1 MRFRHPDGSTV
12 HVAYCTNVH
21 PAEDLAGVLG
31 QLRRFAGPVRQR
43 LGVPRLGLGLWLSR
57 PVCET
62 LVAEPREIVRLR
74 DALAEHGLEVV
85 TLNGFPYQGFHDYEG
100 VSDAGSAVPGAPKQ
114 RVYHPDW
121 TTRERLDY
129 TLDLAR
135 VLAGLLPADVTSGS
149 ISTLPLAW
157 RTPWTPERSATA
169 MEMLDRLAAG
179 LAEVAA
185 TTGRTIRVGFEPEPG
200 CIVENTTQ
208 AVHHLGGVD
217 HDYLGVC
224 LDACHLA
231 VQFEDPGEA
240 VERLA
245 VAGLPVVKL
254 QASCALQVGR
264 PADAT
269 AREALA
275 AFAEPRFLHQTRERH
290 VQEGTHDPGMAH
302 GRVRGTSDLGQVH
315 GGELWGTDD
324 LGEALEGGL
333 PGDAPWRVHFHV
345 PLHATPVPP
354 LTSTQGVLDE
364 TLRALLAGPSA
375 LTRHVEVETYTWQA
389 LPEDRRPQTDEA
401 LAEGIALE
409 LAWIR
414 DRLIDLGLKEETP

>member
-1 MRFRHPDGSTV
+1 MRFRHPDGSAV

-31 QLRRFAGPVRQR
+31 QLRRFAGPVRER

-57 PVCET
+57 PVCDA
-62 LVAEPREIVRLR
+62 LVAESGEVARLR
-74 DALAEHGLEVV
+74 DALAGNGLEVV

-100 VSDAGSAVPGAPKQ
+100 ESDAGAAVPGAPKL

-135 VLAGLLPADVTSGS
+135 VLAGLLPADVGSGS

-169 MEMLDRLAAG
+169 MGMLGRLAEG

-185 TTGRTIRVGFEPEPG
+185 ATGRTIRVGFEPEPG
-200 CIVENTTQ
+200 CVVENTTQ
-208 AVHHLGGVD
+208 AARHLGGVD

-245 VAGLPVVKL
+245 TAGLPVVKL
-254 QASCALQVGR
+254 QASCALQLDR
-264 PADAT
+264 PGDPA

-275 AFAEPRFLHQTRERH
+275 AFAEPRFLHQTRER
-290 VQEGTHDPGMAH
+290 
-302 GRVRGTSDLGQVH
+302 RGTGDQDGSH
-315 GGELWGTDD
+315 GGEPGKTNDHGAFHGAEPWETDD
-324 LGEALEGGL
+324 LAEALQGAL

-345 PLHATPVPP
+345 PLHARPDAP
-354 LTSTQGVLDE
+354 LASTQGVLDE
-364 TLRALLAGPSA
+364 TLRVLLAGPSA

-389 LPEDRRPQTDEA
+389 LPRDRRPETDEA
-401 LAEGIALE
+401 LVEGIALE

-414 DRLIDLGLKEETP
+414 DRLVDLGLKEETP

>member
-1 MRFRHPDGSTV
+1 MRFRHPDGSVV

-31 QLRRFAGPVRQR
+31 QLRRYAGPIRER

-57 PVCET
+57 PVCDT
-62 LVAEPREIVRLR
+62 LLAEPGEVVRLR
-74 DALAEHGLEVV
+74 DALAAHGLEVV

-100 VSDAGSAVPGAPKQ
+100 GSDAGSAVPGAPKL

-121 TTRERLDY
+121 TTKERLDY

-135 VLAGLLPADVTSGS
+135 VLAGLLPGDVRWGS

-169 MEMLDRLAAG
+169 MGMLDRLSAG
-179 LAEVAA
+179 LAEVTAE
-185 TTGRTIRVGFEPEPG
+185 TGRRIRVGFEPEPG

-208 AVHHLGGVD
+208 AAHHLAAVD
-217 HDYLGVC
+217 HDHLGVC

-240 VERLA
+240 VKRLA
-245 VAGLPVVKL
+245 AAGLPVVKL
-254 QASCALQVGR
+254 QASCALQVDR
-264 PADAT
+264 PADRST
-269 AREALA
+269 REALT
-275 AFAEPRFLHQTRERH
+275 AFAEPRFLHQTRERTT
-290 VQEGTHDPGMAH
+290 EDGTPLAAAPGGSPDTAGAVHD
-302 GRVRGTSDLGQVH
+302 
-315 GGELWGTDD
+315 GGLRAVDD
-324 LGEALEGGL
+324 LGEALDGGL
-333 PGDAPWRVHFHV
+333 PGNSPWRVHFHV
-345 PLHATPVPP
+345 PLHATPAPP
-354 LTSTQGVLDE
+354 LTSTQGVLEE
-364 TLRALLAGPSA
+364 TLRVLLAGPAA

-389 LPEDRRPQTDEA
+389 LPRDRRPGTDEE
-401 LAEGIALE
+401 LVEGIALE

-414 DRLIDLGLKEETP
+414 ERLIDLGLKEETP